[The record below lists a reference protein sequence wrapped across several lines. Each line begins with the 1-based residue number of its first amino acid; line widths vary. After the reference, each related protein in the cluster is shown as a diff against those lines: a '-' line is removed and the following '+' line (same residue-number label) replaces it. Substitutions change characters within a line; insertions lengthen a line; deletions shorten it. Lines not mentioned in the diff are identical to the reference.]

1 MQMDDKSTGESNRAL
16 DALFWRDE
24 ILQVMFW
31 LHGEALAEVVSA
43 QDLEV
48 FLTGD
53 VKTLQFY
60 LEQFANEGY
69 LIRHPDP
76 AGMLNATRYSLSEL
90 GRQEGGRRFADEFSG
105 LQKSAHGECSADCD
119 CHKTGDPSN
128 CPSHKHVH

>member
-1 MQMDDKSTGESNRAL
+1 MAESSDLSNSAL

-31 LHGEALAEVVSA
+31 MRGEGLAEVVSA
-43 QDLEV
+43 QELQV

-53 VKTLQFY
+53 IKTLQFY
-60 LEQFANEGY
+60 LEQFAHEGY

-90 GRQEGGRRFADEFSG
+90 GRQEGGRRFSDEFAG
-105 LQKSAHGECSADCD
+105 LQKSAHGECNADCD
-119 CHKTGDPSN
+119 CHKTGDRTN
-128 CPSHKHVH
+128 CPSRKPTP